1 MMFFGFR
8 FAFPA
13 FFSTVDSMTALPNFG
28 RGFLRA
34 NCLVL
39 LVLIFLARCSHAAD
53 TNSDALRM
61 VQERLLNAELTI
73 EKNRQEAAAAAA
85 SNAVAMDDRLKAL
98 DRALASER
106 AAQVAA
112 AEHSNRMILIASGAV
127 AAVGF
132 LALVFG
138 AFMQWAAVNRLAAA
152 AAGLSAIHSQPAL
165 GMGETQLLPTRSVEQ
180 SNARFLALID
190 QLERRLRE
198 LESSSHPA
206 AATLGESVEANGGSH
221 ENESPAAAEGKTGVS
236 GVLLNKS
243 QTLMKLDKPEAAL
256 ECLDELLAQ
265 DPHNAQALVK
275 RGAALERLQRF
286 DEAIQCYDSAIAQD
300 DSMTMAYLSK
310 GGVFN
315 RLERYAEALAC
326 YEQALKKSDKTTRA
340 QTQSAEPN

>member
-1 MMFFGFR
+1 MIFGFR

-13 FFSTVDSMTALPNFG
+13 FFPTVGSMTALANFG
-28 RGFLRA
+28 RGFLRV

-39 LVLIFLARCSHAAD
+39 LLLGCLARSAHAAD
-53 TNSDALRM
+53 TNSDALRIM
-61 VQERLLNAELTI
+61 QDRLLNAELTI

-85 SNAVAMDDRLKAL
+85 SNALAMDDRLKSLDTAL
-98 DRALASER
+98 SSER
-106 AAQVAA
+106 AAQLAA
-112 AEHSNRMILIASGAV
+112 SEHSNRIILIASGAV
-127 AAVGF
+127 AAIGF

-165 GMGETQLLPTRSVEQ
+165 GMGEGQLLPARTVEQ
-180 SNARFLALID
+180 SNSRLLSLID

-198 LESSSHPA
+198 LESSSQTSS
-206 AATLGESVEANGGSH
+206 ATLLESVESNGGSH
-221 ENESPAAAEGKTGVS
+221 EKESASGATEAKAAVS
-236 GVLLNKS
+236 GVLLSKS
-243 QTLMKLDKPEAAL
+243 QTLLKLDKPEAAL

-265 DPHNAQALVK
+265 DPDNAQALVK

-286 DEAIQCYDSAIAQD
+286 DEAVQCYDAAIAQD

-326 YEQALKKSDKTTRA
+326 YEQALKKSDKGAR
-340 QTQSAEPN
+340 TQSAAGGS

>member
-1 MMFFGFR
+1 MIFGFG

-13 FFSTVDSMTALPNFG
+13 FFPTVGSMTALANFG

-34 NCLVL
+34 NCIAFLVL
-39 LVLIFLARCSHAAD
+39 ACLAPSAHAAD

-61 VQERLLNAELTI
+61 MQDRLLNAELTI
-73 EKNRQEAAAAAA
+73 EKNREEAAAAAA
-85 SNAVAMDDRLKAL
+85 SNTLAMDDRLKAL

-106 AAQVAA
+106 AAQLSAS
-112 AEHSNRMILIASGAV
+112 EHSNRMILIASGAV
-127 AAVGF
+127 AAIGF

-152 AAGLSAIHSQPAL
+152 AAGLSAIHSQPSL
-165 GMGETQLLPTRSVEQ
+165 GMGEAQLLPARSVEQ
-180 SNARFLALID
+180 SNSRLLSLID

-198 LESSSHPA
+198 LESSSQRSP
-206 AATLGESVEANGGSH
+206 ATLSESVEGNGRSH
-221 ENESPAAAEGKTGVS
+221 ENESAPGATEAKAGVS

-243 QTLMKLDKPEAAL
+243 QTLLKLDKPEAAL
-256 ECLDELLAQ
+256 ECLDELLARE
-265 DPHNAQALVK
+265 PGNAHALVK

-286 DEAIQCYDSAIAQD
+286 DEAVQCYDAAIAQD

-326 YEQALKKSDKTTRA
+326 YEQALKKSDKTTREQA
-340 QTQSAEPN
+340 PSAELH